1 VTTSRARQA
10 YVNAVAANFVR
21 LPGTPLR
28 ASRRDCRLAAALHD
42 RGVPLRAIWAAFVI
56 ATARW
61 AIRGPTQR
69 TLEQIRT
76 LYYFVP
82 AIEEVLATSPETDY
96 VRYLALRLRPFV
108 SEKEAILASLPPG
121 QKAAF
126 LGGR

>member
-1 VTTSRARQA
+1 MTTSKARQA
-10 YVNAVAANFVR
+10 YVNAVVANFVR

-28 ASRRDCRLAAALHD
+28 ASRRDRRLAAALHD
-42 RGVPLRAIWAAFVI
+42 RGVPLRVIWAAFVI

-61 AIRGPTQR
+61 AIRGPAQR
-69 TLEQIRT
+69 KLERIRT

-82 AIEEVLATSPETDY
+82 AIEEVLAISPDADY
-96 VRYLALRLRPFV
+96 VRYLAARLRPFIT
-108 SEKEAILASLPPG
+108 EKDAALASLPPG